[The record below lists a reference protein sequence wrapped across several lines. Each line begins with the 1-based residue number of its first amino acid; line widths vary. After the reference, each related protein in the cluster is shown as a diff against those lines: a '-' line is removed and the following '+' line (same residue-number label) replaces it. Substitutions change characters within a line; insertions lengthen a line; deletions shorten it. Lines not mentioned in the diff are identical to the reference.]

1 MIEKHLM
8 RTRARHTITDEEETA
23 IRALVR
29 EIREFPARTT
39 FVHAGD
45 RIHHSTIL
53 LDGLMCRYKDLRN
66 GQRQIAELHVAGDF
80 ADLHSFSLKRLD
92 HNVMTLTPCRVA
104 LVPHNRLEALSNTHP
119 HLTRIYW
126 FSTNLDAAI
135 HREWVLSLG
144 RRDAIARLAHLF
156 CELHARLAL
165 VGLADETGYRLKL
178 TQSDL
183 AECLGLT
190 PVHINRS
197 LRQLR
202 EAGLMTFRSSR
213 VELHDLKGLQVQ
225 AEFDPTFLYLEPVEV

>member
-1 MIEKHLM
+1 
-8 RTRARHTITDEEETA
+8 
-23 IRALVR
+23 
-29 EIREFPARTT
+29 
-39 FVHAGD
+39 
-45 RIHHSTIL
+45 
-53 LDGLMCRYKDLRN
+53 
-66 GQRQIAELHVAGDF
+66 
-80 ADLHSFSLKRLD
+80 
-92 HNVMTLTPCRVA
+92 MTLTPCRVA
-104 LVPHNRLEALSNTHP
+104 QVPHDRLTSLTHTHP
-119 HLTRIYW
+119 RLARIYW

-156 CELHARLAL
+156 CELQARLAL
-165 VGLADETGYRLKL
+165 VGMANEAGYRLKL

-213 VELHDLKGLQVQ
+213 VELHDLNGLKRQ
-225 AEFDPTFLYLEPVEV
+225 AEFDPAFLYLDPIEV

>member
-8 RTRARHTITDEEETA
+8 RTRARHILSEEEEAA

-29 EIREFPARTT
+29 EVREFPARTT
-39 FVHAGD
+39 FVHAGE
-45 RIHHSTIL
+45 RVHHSTML
-53 LDGLMCRYKDLRN
+53 LDGLMCRYKDLES
-66 GQRQIAELHVAGDF
+66 GQRQIAELHVPGDF

-104 LVPHNRLEALSNTHP
+104 QVPHDRLTSLTHTHP
-119 HLTRIYW
+119 RLARIYW

-156 CELHARLAL
+156 CELQARLAL
-165 VGLADETGYRLKL
+165 VGMANEAGYRLKL

-213 VELHDLKGLQVQ
+213 VELHDLNGLKKQ
-225 AEFDPTFLYLEPVEV
+225 AEFDPAFLYLDLIEV